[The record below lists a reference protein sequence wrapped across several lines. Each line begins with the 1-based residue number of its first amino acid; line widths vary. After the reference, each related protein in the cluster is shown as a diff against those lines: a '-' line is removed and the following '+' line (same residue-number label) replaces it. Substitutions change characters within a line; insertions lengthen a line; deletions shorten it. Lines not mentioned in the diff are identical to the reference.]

1 MEKKFESTMIP
12 RLDVWGTDYELK
24 FTKDTYL
31 MDGSLA
37 IQVLSR
43 DLTDGCDYYEP
54 FCSLTTWVSPFHKNE
69 RCAFVDTNNTPYVL
83 IKALEDMGA
92 MTATGYTQPSGFCEY
107 PEYEF
112 NESWL
117 EVASK

>member
-43 DLTDGCDYYEP
+43 DLTEGCDYYEP